1 MSYQNMSYE
10 VEPDAQAKR
19 NDDVKIDRRSFLALG
34 ASAAVLALVG
44 LAPIP
49 ARAANRLD
57 LRYVITDRRYPES
70 LEFGQVLS
78 ANGSVRLEVTDGLTK
93 MWQEA
98 LVPLWREP
106 GGAIVGLTSRE
117 VWICLTEQ
125 ARSQARRSVFTGR
138 HVFEPQSGS
147 AAHLVSAPRQALSTA
162 ATIERQ
168 THMWP
173 RALAKL
179 ISHCPSDASA
189 CDDEWRSNASLTSSD
204 ASRSLVSWII
214 A

>member
-1 MSYQNMSYE
+1 MSYQIG
-10 VEPDAQAKR
+10 PDAQANR
-19 NDDVKIDRRSFLALG
+19 NDCFKIDRRSFLALG
-34 ASAAVLALVG
+34 ASAAALTLIG
-44 LAPIP
+44 LVPTP

-57 LRYVITDRRYPES
+57 FRYVITDRRHPES

-78 ANGSVRLEVTDGLTK
+78 VNGSVLLEVTDGLTK

-106 GGAIVGLTSRE
+106 GGAIAGLTSRE
-117 VWICLTEQ
+117 VWICLAEQ
-125 ARSQARRSVFTGR
+125 ARSQARRSVLIGR
-138 HVFEPQSGS
+138 HAFEPQSGA
-147 AAHLVSAPRQALSTA
+147 AAHVISAPRRALSTA

-168 THMWP
+168 KHMWP

-179 ISHCPSDASA
+179 ISHCPSDARV
-189 CDDEWRSNASLTSSD
+189 CDDEWRSSASLPSTVT
-204 ASRSLVSWII
+204 SRSLVSWII